1 MLYLDLKSWMI
12 YGFLD
17 EERELSVVNIQDF
30 EQQMG

>member
-1 MLYLDLKSWMI
+1 MLYLDLKRWVI

-17 EERELSVVNIQDF
+17 KERELWVVNIQDF